1 MSCYASCMVLSVW
14 FDVQALQTS
23 TNFAAEPSK
32 PQSHIVLILQTPQ
45 MQQTQLP
52 PLRSA
57 VRTKDS
63 LWSLEGGIGMM
74 LFAEH
79 FEGGGLWH
87 ALLCWAVHL
96 SRST

>member
-1 MSCYASCMVLSVW
+1 MCKLY
-14 FDVQALQTS
+14 TS
-23 TNFAAEPSK
+23 TRFATVPSK
-32 PQSHIVLILQTPQ
+32 LQICVVLQIPQ

-57 VRTKDS
+57 VGSKDS

-79 FEGGGLWH
+79 FEGTGWQH
-87 ALLCWAVHL
+87 ALLCWALHW

>member
-1 MSCYASCMVLSVW
+1 MILYAC
-14 FDVQALQTS
+14 FDLQALQTPTRS
-23 TNFAAEPSK
+23 ARAPSK
-32 PQSHIVLILQTPQ
+32 LQIQGVLQTPQ

-57 VRTKDS
+57 VGNKES

-79 FEGGGLWH
+79 FEGGGLRH
-87 ALLCWAVHL
+87 AVSCWALHL
-96 SRST
+96 SRSTC